1 MKIARASIATLI
13 LITGLLGLSSTGF
26 THGDVQP
33 QEVDITGLKPLG
45 DKWLTEL
52 PYTVEKT
59 PDQMKRAIQ
68 IGCSAYVKNCA
79 RCHGIGVISGGT
91 APDLRYL
98 EKDQGGDEWF
108 IMRVRNGYY
117 QNGITKMPKFEG
129 LIPQEAMWSIRAFV
143 NIRPEE
149 DADAVKPGVGNICP
163 DIDFD
168 KVLPKPAS

>member
-1 MKIARASIATLI
+1 MNIAKASFTALLI
-13 LITGLLGLSSTGF
+13 VVSLFGLSSTGYS
-26 THGDVQP
+26 HGDVQP

-45 DKWLTEL
+45 DAWLNEL

-59 PDQMKRAIQ
+59 PDQIKRAIE

-108 IMRVRNGYY
+108 INRVRNGYY

-129 LIPQEAMWSIRAFV
+129 LIPQEAMWAIRAFV

-149 DADAVKPGVGNICP
+149 DSDAVKPGLGNICP
-163 DIDFD
+163 DIDYD
-168 KVLPKPAS
+168 KVTQKPGS